1 MKDKYQ
7 IIEIF
12 IDGAKANVKGR
23 EEKKGERAGLGTGG
37 GIERAI
43 LCLGRHLFPK
53 GTNTPSYLDLFG
65 K

>member
-23 EEKKGERAGLGTGG
+23 EEKKWERAGVGKINRG
-37 GIERAI
+37 AV

-53 GTNTPSYLDLFG
+53 GTNTLSYLDLFG

>member
-23 EEKKGERAGLGTGG
+23 EEKKGERAGV
-37 GIERAI
+37 
-43 LCLGRHLFPK
+43 
-53 GTNTPSYLDLFG
+53 G
-65 K
+65 KIGQ